1 MKFWR
6 TFLFTLVCGI
16 LVTAPVCFAADRD
29 PLVPCGRTS
38 NVSGACTICDLVKG
52 IHGIIKFI
60 VEIIA
65 ITGVVVI
72 VIAGIFYMVSA
83 GNTAMTSLAKSAL
96 KNTIIGVVIVLT
108 GFVMI
113 TFIINNV
120 FQNSS
125 ATLKV
130 SDGGLKNMAS
140 NAWTFECK
148 QTGS

>member
-6 TFLFTLVCGI
+6 TFLFTLVCGM
-16 LVTAPVCFAADRD
+16 LVTAPVCLAADRD
-29 PLVPCGRTS
+29 PLVPCGRS
-38 NVSGACTICDLVKG
+38 SEASKACTICDLVKG
-52 IHGIIKFI
+52 IHDIIKFI

-72 VIAGIFYMVSA
+72 VVAGIFYMVSA

-125 ATLKV
+125 ADLKV
-130 SDGGLKNMAS
+130 SDGRLSGMAS
-140 NAWTFECK
+140 NAWNFECNK
-148 QTGS
+148 SGS